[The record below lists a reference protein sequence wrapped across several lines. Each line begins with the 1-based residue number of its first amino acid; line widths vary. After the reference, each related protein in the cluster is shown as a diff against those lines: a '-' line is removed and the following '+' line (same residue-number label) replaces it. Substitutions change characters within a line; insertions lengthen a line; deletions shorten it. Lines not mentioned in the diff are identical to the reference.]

1 MKIES
6 LYDEVETI
14 KPNKVFSKNAII
26 QTNDDYNKANKNR
39 LEFWEEQANQL
50 TWDQPWKTTLE
61 WQKPIA
67 KWFVNGKLNATTNC
81 LDRHLKTHRHHKPAI
96 IWESETGQKETLT
109 YEQLHKKV
117 CQLANYLSQKLNI
130 KKGDR
135 ITLYMPLTPELAIAV
150 LACARIGAIHSVV
163 FAGFSANSLQDR
175 LNDSE
180 SKCIIT
186 SDIAVRRGSE
196 INLKEIVD
204 EALEKAKSVSNV
216 IVHKRTNKTINWVNN
231 RDHNFDEAINQSST
245 TYKPE
250 SMDSE
255 DPLFILYTSGT
266 TGKPKGIIHT
276 TGGYLTHAQYST
288 KVVFDIKDEDLYW
301 CTADIGWITGHT
313 YLIYGPLLNGASIFM
328 YEGTPDYP
336 NEGIFW
342 DLIQR
347 YKISIFYTAP
357 TAIRAFMKSGE
368 SIPQQY
374 DLSSL
379 RLLGSVGEPINPEA
393 WNWYYT
399 HIGQKKC
406 PIVDTWWQTE
416 TGGIM
421 ISTLPGLHDMKPGSA
436 GKPLPGIQAQCLQE
450 DGTIIN
456 SGGGLLSLTEPWPSM
471 ARGIWGDTKRFID
484 VYWSKFETYFAG
496 DGAVIDNNGYF
507 TVLGRVDDVL
517 NVAGHRIGTMEVE
530 SSLVDCPK
538 IAEAA
543 VVGIDDTI
551 KGQAILAFVIL
562 KKEIPESDE
571 LENELKQ
578 FVAKKISPIAKPKQI
593 IFSPDLPKTR
603 SGKIMRRLL
612 KQAANKE
619 TLGDTTSLAN
629 PAIMKII
636 QNKINGTLTA

>member
-6 LYDEVETI
+6 HYELSDLI
-14 KPNKVFSKNAII
+14 KPEETFCK
-26 QTNDDYNKANKNR
+26 KANIQNNDLYEKANHNR
-39 LEFWEEQANQL
+39 LDFWEEQANQL
-50 TWDQPWKTTLE
+50 NWDQPWDSVLDWK
-61 WQKPIA
+61 KPNA

-81 LDRHLKTHRHHKPAI
+81 LDRHLTTHRKHKKAI
-96 IWESETGQKETLT
+96 IWESETGQKQTLT

-117 CQLANYLSQKLNI
+117 CQLANYLSQTLGI

-135 ITLYMPLTPELAIAV
+135 ITLYMPLTPELAISV

-186 SDIAVRRGSE
+186 TDIAVRRGSE

-204 EALEKAKSVSNV
+204 EALEKVTSVKDV
-216 IVHKRTNKTINWVNN
+216 IIHKRTNKTINWVSN

-245 TYKPE
+245 THKPE

-288 KVVFDIKDEDLYW
+288 KVVFDIKDDDLYW

-313 YLIYGPLLNGASIFM
+313 YLVYGPLLNGATVFM

-336 NEGIFW
+336 NTGIFW
-342 DLIQR
+342 DLIER
-347 YKISIFYTAP
+347 YSISIFYTAP
-357 TAIRAFMKSGE
+357 TAIRAFMKAGE
-368 SIPQQY
+368 SIPEQY
-374 DLSSL
+374 NLSSL

-421 ISTLPGLHDMKPGSA
+421 ITTLPGLHDMKPGSA
-436 GKPLPGIQAQCLQE
+436 GKPLPGIQAQCLQD
-450 DGTIIN
+450 DGTTIH

-471 ARGIWGDTKRFID
+471 ARGIWGDQERFNE

-496 DGAVIDNNGYF
+496 DGAVKDKDDYF
-507 TVLGRVDDVL
+507 TVIGRVDDVL

-538 IAEAA
+538 VAEAA
-543 VVGIDDTI
+543 VVGIEDTI
-551 KGQAILAFVIL
+551 KGQAIIAFVIL
-562 KKEIPESDE
+562 KEGISESAN
-571 LENELKQ
+571 LEQELKQ
-578 FVAKKISPIAKPKQI
+578 FVATKISPIAKPKTI
-593 IFSPDLPKTR
+593 IITPDLPKTR

-612 KQAANKE
+612 KQAANNE
-619 TLGDTTSLAN
+619 ILGDTTSLAN
-629 PAIMKII
+629 PQIMNTIRDI
-636 QNKINGTLTA
+636 LQSNI

>member
-1 MKIES
+1 MTIES
-6 LYDEVETI
+6 LYDDVTPI
-14 KPNKVFSKNAII
+14 KPSKAFSEKAII
-26 QTNDDYNKANKNR
+26 KTDDDYNKANTDR
-39 LEFWEEQANQL
+39 LKFWEEQAKQL
-50 TWDQPWKTTLE
+50 TWDQAWDTPLKWE
-61 WQKPIA
+61 RPIA

-81 LDRHLKTHRHHKPAI
+81 LDRHIMSKKTDKTAL
-96 IWESETGQKETLT
+96 IWESESGDKQSLSYK
-109 YEQLHKKV
+109 QLHDKV
-117 CQLANYLSQKLNI
+117 CRLANYLSQSCNI

-135 ITLYMPLTPELAIAV
+135 VTLYMSLTPELAIAV

-163 FAGFSANSLQDR
+163 FAGFSAESLQDR

-180 SKCIIT
+180 SVCIIT
-186 SDIAVRRGSE
+186 GDIAIRRGKS
-196 INLKEIVD
+196 IKLKEIVD
-204 EALEKAKSVSNV
+204 QALDNAPSVKHV
-216 IVHKRTNKTINWVNN
+216 LVHKRTTEIVNWVNN
-231 RDHNFDEAINQSST
+231 RDHDFNEALNSSSS
-245 TYKPE
+245 YHEPE

-288 KVVFDIKDEDLYW
+288 KIVFDLKDDDIYW

-313 YLIYGPLLNGASIFM
+313 YLIYGPLLNGATVFM

-368 SIPQQY
+368 SIPEQY
-374 DLSSL
+374 NLASL

-399 HIGQKKC
+399 HIGQKQC

-421 ISTLPGLHDMKPGSA
+421 ITTLPGLHDMKPGSA
-436 GKPLPGIQAQCLQE
+436 GKPLPGIQAQCLHD
-450 DGTIIN
+450 DGTAIH

-471 ARGIWGDTKRFID
+471 ARGIWGDSKRFND
-484 VYWSKFETYFAG
+484 VYWSKFDTYFAG
-496 DGAVIDNNGYF
+496 DGAIVDDNGYF
-507 TVLGRVDDVL
+507 TLLGRVDDVL

-538 IAEAA
+538 VAEAA
-543 VVGIDDTI
+543 VIGIQDRI

-562 KKEIPESDE
+562 KEGISESID

-578 FVAKKISPIAKPKQI
+578 FVAKKISPIAKPKAI
-593 IFSPDLPKTR
+593 IFTPDLPKTR

-612 KQAANKE
+612 KQAANNE
-619 TLGDTTSLAN
+619 TLGDTTSLSN
-629 PAIMKII
+629 PQII
-636 QNKINGTLTA
+636 KDIQKQLSK